1 MSDKPTYEELEQ
13 RVKELEDE
21 AFDRKQAEKQSNL
34 DHSRLMSILESIPDG
49 VYIVDKYFNIEYI
62 NPAIEKDF
70 GKIQGRKC
78 YQYFHDR
85 TEVCPWCKNEEVFAG
100 RSVSWEWYSVK
111 NDRHYELFDTPF
123 ENPDGSISKFEIFR
137 DITVRK
143 RAEEAL
149 RKNEEKYRSLAENQ
163 HDIVWTAN
171 ANLEIDY
178 ISPSCFKM
186 TGLTAEETMGVNPE
200 DLYPEESWQRMM
212 MKLDEEKQKAPKKMQ
227 PATVEVDRYHKDGH
241 LFPVEL
247 TFIPLFADNQFTGIQ
262 GITRDITERKNA
274 EMTLRE
280 SEAALRER
288 LLFEGLLVELSAK
301 FINMPSELI
310 NNEIEQGLQ
319 LFADCLEIDQILC
332 FEIMEDKTHSFVTHS
347 YAVPESGPVPTIIA
361 NKNFPWVLAK
371 MLRQEIVKIERL
383 EDFPQEAHIDQE
395 TYRKLGVKSVL
406 LIPFSVGGRLTCAF
420 SFSTARKE
428 RTWPEELIRRLKVA
442 GEIIANTLAR
452 KRADEAQMESLTQI
466 KRLKTEL
473 ESESAYLQSEIKLNH
488 NFEKIIGQSDALKY
502 VLFRLSQVAPTDA
515 TTLILG
521 ETGTGKELIA
531 RAIHNASPRKERPL
545 IKVNCGALPSNLIES
560 ELFGHEKGAFTGA
573 QARRAG
579 RFEVANGTTLF
590 LDEIGELPLDLQSK
604 LLRVL
609 QDGEFERLGSS
620 HTIKVDVRIIAS
632 TNRNLKEEVR
642 IGRFRED
649 LWYRLNVFSI
659 TMPPLRERK
668 EDIPLLANWF
678 IDIYAKKYG
687 KSINTIPVNVMKDL
701 QKYPWP
707 GNVREL
713 EHVVERAIITT
724 QGSRLRLMEKLDAP
738 EREEPQNIRKSLM
751 EVERD
756 YIVQVLKRTG
766 WKVDGGNGAAQILGL
781 NPSTLRTRMKKLQ
794 IKRPGLPR

>member
-1 MSDKPTYEELEQ
+1 MTVKQDADEWSLTFDAVPDLIMILDKDQHIIRANKAMADSLGSTPEELQGLTCYKTVHGTERPPQ
-13 RVKELEDE
+13 SCPFTRLLADGLEHKAEVNEERLGGQFLISVSPLFGENGALIGCVHVARNITPLKRTEKALQKAHDELERRVKE
-21 AFDRKQAEKQSNL
+21 
-34 DHSRLMSILESIPDG
+34 
-49 VYIVDKYFNIEYI
+49 
-62 NPAIEKDF
+62 
-70 GKIQGRKC
+70 
-78 YQYFHDR
+78 R
-85 TEVCPWCKNEEVFAG
+85 TEELAKTNEQVLMQMAELK
-100 RSVSWEWYSVK
+100 RS
-111 NDRHYELFDTPF
+111 
-123 ENPDGSISKFEIFR
+123 
-137 DITVRK
+137 
-143 RAEEAL
+143 EE
-149 RKNEEKYRSLAENQ
+149 
-163 HDIVWTAN
+163 
-171 ANLEIDY
+171 
-178 ISPSCFKM
+178 
-186 TGLTAEETMGVNPE
+186 
-200 DLYPEESWQRMM
+200 
-212 MKLDEEKQKAPKKMQ
+212 
-227 PATVEVDRYHKDGH
+227 
-241 LFPVEL
+241 
-247 TFIPLFADNQFTGIQ
+247 
-262 GITRDITERKNA
+262 
-274 EMTLRE
+274 
-280 SEAALRER
+280 ALRER
-288 LLFEGLLVELSAK
+288 LLFEGLLTELSAK

-310 NNEIEQGLQ
+310 DNKIEQGLQ
-319 LFADCLEIDQILC
+319 LFANCLEIDQIIC
-332 FEIMEDKTHSFVTHS
+332 FDIIEDTTYSYVTHL
-347 YAVPESGPVPTIIA
+347 YTVPESGPVPTIIS
-361 NKNFPWVLAK
+361 NKEFPWMHAK
-371 MLRQEIVKIERL
+371 MLRQEIAQIERL

-406 LIPFSVGGRLTCAF
+406 LVPFSVGGRLTCVF
-420 SFSTARKE
+420 SFTTTRKE
-428 RTWPEELIRRLKVA
+428 RTWPGEQILRLKLA
-442 GEIIANTLAR
+442 GEIIANTLGR
-452 KRADEAQMESLTQI
+452 KQADEAQMESLMQI
-466 KRLKTEL
+466 KRLKTQL
-473 ESESAYLQSEIKLNH
+473 ESESAYLQSEIKLSH
-488 NFEKIIGQSDALKY
+488 NFEKLIGQSDALKY
-502 VLFRLSQVAPTDA
+502 VLFKTGQVAPTDA

-531 RAIHNASPRKERPL
+531 RAIHNISPRKDRVL
-545 IKVNCGALPSNLIES
+545 IKVNCGALPSNLIAS

-579 RFEVANGTTLF
+579 RFEVANGSTLF
-590 LDEIGELPLDLQSK
+590 LDEIGELPLDLQAQ

-642 IGRFRED
+642 IGRFRDD
-649 LWYRLNVFSI
+649 LWYRLNVFPI

-687 KSINTIPVNVMKDL
+687 KSINTIPFNVMKDL